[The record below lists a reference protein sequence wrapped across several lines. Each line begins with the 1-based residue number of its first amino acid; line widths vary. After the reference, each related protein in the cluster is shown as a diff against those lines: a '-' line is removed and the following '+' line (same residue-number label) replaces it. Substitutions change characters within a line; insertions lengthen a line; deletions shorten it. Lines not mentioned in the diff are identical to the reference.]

1 LIAVLS
7 GLFLFWF
14 HGTQIATLFIVT
26 IIAFIASDFLTPLF
40 MRGGN
45 GICQVT
51 ANGNLTIPEGYGF
64 LAFFGTILGLTLLV
78 NEITD
83 NISSF
88 WSIYIK
94 DFWANLAIGTVLSGL
109 VYLDLFVKFYKHK
122 KKN

>member
-1 LIAVLS
+1 
-7 GLFLFWF
+7 
-14 HGTQIATLFIVT
+14 
-26 IIAFIASDFLTPLF
+26 

-51 ANGNLTIPEGYGF
+51 ANGNLTIPQGYGF

-78 NEITD
+78 NELTD
-83 NISSF
+83 NIASF
-88 WSIYIK
+88 WSIYRK
-94 DFWANLAIGTVLSGL
+94 DFWVNLAIGSALAGL